1 MARSSQKTM
10 LTSSN
15 PNGSSLSQ
23 ESEGEDT
30 RYPHP
35 YLEIRGISKRFGG
48 AQALADI
55 HVTIQRG
62 TVHALVGENGAG
74 KSTLGKIISGVIQ
87 PDSGEL
93 VVEGRLV
100 HFGSPREALESGIVM
115 IQQEIALVPKL
126 TILRNVFLGIETHNG
141 GVLDDRATRR
151 RFEELNQR
159 TGFDLPADILVSSL
173 SIAEQKKVEILK
185 AIARNA
191 QLLVMDE
198 PTATLSDDEADKLIE
213 IVRSLRK
220 GGTTIVYVSHYLKE
234 VLSVADEVTVL
245 RNGQFI
251 QNTPAKDESPESLV
265 VAMLGRAM
273 SMTFPPKTLH
283 QDNAPEVLSVEALS
297 RGEIIKDI
305 TFNILAGEIVG
316 LAGLVGSGRSE
327 IARAIFGA
335 DHKNSGTVKID
346 GKKVQINNP
355 RDAVAAGIGF
365 LPESRKTQGLLMRLP
380 IGHNVTLPH
389 LNSISRGR
397 VIQDGKEIRQTTRLL
412 QELDVRPPDPRERV
426 DSLSGGNQQKVLF
439 GKWLFQ
445 RPRLLIA
452 DEPTHGVDVGAKLA
466 IYQLITS
473 LAKEGLAV
481 LLISSELE
489 EVMGLAHRVL
499 VLRQG
504 RIVAEFKDSL
514 DGHSSLTEDAI
525 MRAAFATE

>member
-1 MARSSQKTM
+1 MCV
-10 LTSSN
+10 
-15 PNGSSLSQ
+15 
-23 ESEGEDT
+23 
-30 RYPHP
+30 PHP
-35 YLEIRGISKRFGG
+35 HVEIRGISKRFGG

-55 HVTIQRG
+55 HLTIERG

-93 VVEGRLV
+93 IVEGRPV
-100 HFGSPREALESGIVM
+100 RFASPREALESGIAM

-126 TILRNVFLGIETHNG
+126 TVLKNVFLGIETNHG
-141 GVLDDRATRR
+141 GVLQDRDNRR
-151 RFEELNQR
+151 RFDELNHH
-159 TGFDLPADILVSSL
+159 TGFDLPADRLVSSL

-198 PTATLSDDEADKLIE
+198 PTAALPDDEAAKLME

-220 GGTTIVYVSHYLKE
+220 AGTTIVYVSHFLEE
-234 VLSVADEVTVL
+234 VLNVADDITVL

-251 QNTPAKDESPESLV
+251 QTTSAKDESPESLV

-273 SMTFPPKTLH
+273 SMTFPPKTFH
-283 QDNAPEVLSVEALS
+283 QVDAPEVFSVEALS

-305 TFNILAGEIVG
+305 TFNIRAGEIVG

-327 IARAIFGA
+327 VARAIFGA
-335 DHKNSGTVKID
+335 DRKSSGNLKIN
-346 GKKVQINNP
+346 GKEVQINDP
-355 RDAVAAGIGF
+355 GDAVDVGIAF
-365 LPESRKTQGLLMRLP
+365 LPESRKAQGLLMRLP

-389 LNSISRGR
+389 LKSISRGR
-397 VIQDGKEIRQTTRLL
+397 IIQDGKEIRQATRLL

-439 GKWLFQ
+439 GKWLFR
-445 RPRLLIA
+445 RPLLLIA

-514 DGHSSLTEDAI
+514 DEQSSLTEDAI

>member
-1 MARSSQKTM
+1 MCV
-10 LTSSN
+10 
-15 PNGSSLSQ
+15 
-23 ESEGEDT
+23 
-30 RYPHP
+30 PHP
-35 YLEIRGISKRFGG
+35 HVEIRGISKRFGG

-55 HVTIQRG
+55 HLTIERG

-93 VVEGRLV
+93 IVEGRPV
-100 HFGSPREALESGIVM
+100 RFASPREALEGGIAM

-126 TILRNVFLGIETHNG
+126 TVLKNVFLGIETNHG
-141 GVLDDRATRR
+141 GVLQERDTRR
-151 RFEELNQR
+151 RFDELNHR
-159 TGFDLPADILVSSL
+159 TGFDLPADRLVSSL

-198 PTATLSDDEADKLIE
+198 PTAALPDDEAAKLME

-220 GGTTIVYVSHYLKE
+220 AGTTIVYVSHFLKE
-234 VLSVADEVTVL
+234 VLSVADDITVL
-245 RNGQFI
+245 RNSQFI
-251 QNTPAKDESPESLV
+251 QTTSAKDESPESLV
-265 VAMLGRAM
+265 VAMLGRAI
-273 SMTFPPKTLH
+273 SMTFPPKTFH
-283 QDNAPEVLSVEALS
+283 QADAPVVFSVEALS

-305 TFNILAGEIVG
+305 TFNIRAGEIVG

-327 IARAIFGA
+327 VARAIFGA
-335 DHKNSGTVKID
+335 DRKSSGILKID
-346 GKKVQINNP
+346 GKEVQINDP
-355 RDAVAAGIGF
+355 GDAVAAGIAF

-389 LNSISRGR
+389 LKSISRGQ
-397 VIQDGKEIRQTTRLL
+397 VIQEGKEIRQTTRLL
-412 QELDVRPPDPRERV
+412 QELDVRPPQPRERV

-473 LAKEGLAV
+473 LTKEGLAV

-499 VLRQG
+499 VIRQG

-514 DGHSSLTEDAI
+514 DGQSSLTEDVI
-525 MRAAFATE
+525 MRAAFAAE